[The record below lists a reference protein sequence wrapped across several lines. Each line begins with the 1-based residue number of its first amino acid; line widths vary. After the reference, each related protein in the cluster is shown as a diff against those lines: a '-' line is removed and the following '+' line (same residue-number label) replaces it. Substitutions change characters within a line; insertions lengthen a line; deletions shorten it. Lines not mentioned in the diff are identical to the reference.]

1 MPLRL
6 MLSESTTE
14 RVVMSENNLTKM
26 SELYAILEK
35 RYWINKRIKPE
46 YLCFQTS
53 YLKVLY

>member
-35 RYWINKRIKPE
+35 RY
-46 YLCFQTS
+46 
-53 YLKVLY
+53 